1 MGKSL
6 TEATD
11 GFIRSIRAERDL
23 SPHTIAAYTSDL
35 AQFVEWSARGQI
47 LTIDSIDR
55 RHLRRFV
62 GYLGQRSY
70 ARRTIARKVSA
81 VRSLLRW
88 AVLHD
93 LIGSS
98 PAEDLGA
105 PKLDRPLPKILKA
118 EDAARLMELP
128 PDDDP
133 VGIRDRALLEL
144 LYGSGLRVA
153 ELCSLDLEDLEL
165 RHGTVQVTGKGR
177 KERRVPISDDAR
189 AALER
194 YLDGSRRSFL
204 ESGRAQAAMPAL
216 FLNKRGRRLD
226 PRSVRA
232 SLSRYATADGL
243 PPVSPHGLR
252 HSFATHLLDAGADLR
267 VVQELLGHENLATTE
282 IYTHVSTERL
292 REVYEQSHPRA

>member
-1 MGKSL
+1 VGQTL
-6 TEATD
+6 TQATD
-11 GFIRSIRAERDL
+11 DFIRSIRAERDL
-23 SPHTIAAYTSDL
+23 SPHTITAYTSDL
-35 AQFVEWSARGQI
+35 AQFAEWSARGQI
-47 LTIDSIDR
+47 FTLESIDR

-153 ELCSLDLEDLEL
+153 ELCSLDLDDLEL

-177 KERRVPISDDAR
+177 KQRRVPISDDAR
-189 AALER
+189 AALQR

-204 ESGRAQAAMPAL
+204 EAGRAHTSTPAL

-226 PRSVRA
+226 PRSVRT

>member
-1 MGKSL
+1 MGRTL
-6 TEATD
+6 THATD
-11 GFIRSIRAERDL
+11 DFIRSIRAERDL
-23 SPHTIAAYTSDL
+23 SPHTITAYTSDL
-35 AQFVEWSARGQI
+35 AQFAEWSARGHVE
-47 LTIDSIDR
+47 TIDSIDR

-62 GYLGQRSY
+62 GYLSQRSY

-93 LIGSS
+93 LIDKS
-98 PAEDLGA
+98 PAEDLGV
-105 PKLDRPLPKILKA
+105 PKLDRPLPKILRA
-118 EDAARLMELP
+118 EDAIRLMELP

-133 VGIRDRALLEL
+133 VGIRDRAVLEL

-153 ELCSLDLEDLEL
+153 ELCALDLNDLEL
-165 RHGTVQVTGKGR
+165 RSGTVQVTGKGR
-177 KERRVPISDDAR
+177 KQRRVPISDDAR
-189 AALER
+189 AAVSR

-204 ESGRAQAAMPAL
+204 ESSGAQAAVPAL

-232 SLSRYATADGL
+232 ALTRYATADGL

-292 REVYEQSHPRA
+292 RAVYEQSHPRA

>member
-1 MGKSL
+1 METTLSQ
-6 TEATD
+6 ATD
-11 GFIRSIRAERDL
+11 DFIRSIKAERDL
-23 SPHTIAAYTSDL
+23 SPHTVTAYTADL
-35 AQFVEWSARGQI
+35 AQFAEWSARGHVV
-47 LTIDSIDR
+47 TIDAVDR
-55 RHLRRFV
+55 RHLRRYV

-70 ARRTIARKVSA
+70 ARRTIARKISA

-93 LIGSS
+93 LIESS
-98 PAEDLGA
+98 PAEDLGV
-105 PKLDRPLPKILKA
+105 PKLDRPLPKVLKM

-128 PDDDP
+128 PNDDP
-133 VGIRDRALLEL
+133 TGIRDRALLEL

-153 ELCSLDLEDLEL
+153 ELCALDLDDIEL

-177 KERRVPISDDAR
+177 KQRRVPISDEAR
-189 AALER
+189 AALHQ
-194 YLDGSRRSFL
+194 YLEGSRRSFL
-204 ESGRAQAAMPAL
+204 ESGRAQTAIAAL

-232 SLSRYATADGL
+232 ALSRYAMADGL
-243 PPVSPHGLR
+243 PPVSPHDLR

>member
-1 MGKSL
+1 VGKSL